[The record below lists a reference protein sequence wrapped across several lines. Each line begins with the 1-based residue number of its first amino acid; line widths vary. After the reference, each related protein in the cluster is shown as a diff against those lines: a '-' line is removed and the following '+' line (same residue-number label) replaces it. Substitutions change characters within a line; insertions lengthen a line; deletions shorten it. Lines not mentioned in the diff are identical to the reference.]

1 MNYQLPPLN
10 WLRAFESAARYN
22 NFTTAAKELNLTP
35 AAISHQVR
43 SLEQHLDFLLFE
55 RLARSLKLTDKGRA
69 YLPSV
74 RRAFEDL
81 SASTTGIF
89 GTKGKQSIN
98 IRCTA
103 AFSIFWLAPRLK
115 SFFARY
121 PDIDVRLYTA
131 IWTEALGQENID
143 IDIRIGDG
151 NWPGFHA
158 QKIHHDPSIIVA
170 TPENAELIHKA
181 MKTGDETLTHHLG
194 CIRIMGCEGRWQI
207 ILENQ
212 LKGAGL
218 AVKVTVDTSLSAVE
232 LVKSGA
238 SVGLLL
244 KHYVQPDIDAGRL
257 VRVIEDDFFYN
268 ESHYLVKPI
277 KEDKSKPEGL
287 LFKNWLLEQ
296 IEMDEVANHYFM
308 P

>member
-1 MNYQLPPLN
+1 MNYHLPPLN

-43 SLEQHLDFLLFE
+43 SLEQHLEFQLFE

-115 SFFARY
+115 GFLVRY

-158 QKIHHDPSIIVA
+158 QKIHHEPSVIVA
-170 TPENAELIHKA
+170 TPENAKLVHQAI
-181 MKTGDETLTHHLG
+181 KTGDESLTQHLG
-194 CIRIMGCEGRWQI
+194 CIRIMGCEGRWQP
-207 ILENQ
+207 ILETQ
-212 LKGAGL
+212 LKGSGL
-218 AVKVTVDTSLSAVE
+218 SVKVTVDTSLSAVE

-238 SVGLLL
+238 SISLLL
-244 KHYVQPDIDAGRL
+244 KHYVQRDIDSGCL
-257 VRVIEDDFFYN
+257 VRVVNDDFFYN

-277 KEDKSKPEGL
+277 KEEKAKPEGL

-296 IEMDEVANHYFM
+296 IEMDESVKRYFV

>member
-10 WLRAFESAARYN
+10 WLRAFESAARFN
-22 NFTTAAKELNLTP
+22 NFTAAAKELSLTP
-35 AAISHQVR
+35 AAVSHQVR
-43 SLEQHLDFLLFE
+43 SLEQHLDFQLFE

-81 SASTTGIF
+81 SASTIGIF

-115 SFFARY
+115 SFLAQY
-121 PDIDVRLYTA
+121 PDIDIRLYTA
-131 IWTEALGQENID
+131 IWTEDLGQENID

-151 NWPGFHA
+151 NWPGLYV
-158 QKIHHDPSIIVA
+158 QKIHHEPSIVVA
-170 TPENAELIHKA
+170 TPENASLLHKA
-181 MKTGDETLTHHLG
+181 MKTADTSLTNHLG
-194 CIRIMGCEGRWQI
+194 CIRIMGCEGRWQPI
-207 ILENQ
+207 FENQ
-212 LKGAGL
+212 LQGSGL
-218 AVKVTVDTSLSAVE
+218 RVSVTVDTSLSAVQ
-232 LVKSGA
+232 LVNSGA
-238 SVGLLL
+238 CIGLLL
-244 KHYVQPDIDAGRL
+244 KHYVQADIDAGRL

-268 ESHYLVKPI
+268 ESHYLVRPV

-296 IEMDEVANHYFM
+296 AEVE
-308 P
+308 